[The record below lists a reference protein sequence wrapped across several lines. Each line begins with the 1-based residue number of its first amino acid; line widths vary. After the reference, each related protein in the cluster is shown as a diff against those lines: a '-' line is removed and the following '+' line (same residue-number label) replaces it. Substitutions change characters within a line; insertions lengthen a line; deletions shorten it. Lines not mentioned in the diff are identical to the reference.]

1 MYFAFFF
8 QASKLAK
15 MEDKLARATVVAA
28 SAAECWRLEN
38 EYWVGNVETQYGLRT
53 REAQH
58 FKIYHCASNVVRRR
72 DKTLPKLELAATEE
86 RILIPQDL
94 ADKVLRDSSR
104 RWSER
109 EAKRRM
115 VLEVQTLLVVSWWS
129 QEIIVFSVRRIR
141 RLRFILLRFFDS
153 SDLIVRLF
161 AEEMRLKVKSYREKH
176 SRLLAAQ
183 K

>member
-1 MYFAFFF
+1 
-8 QASKLAK
+8 
-15 MEDKLARATVVAA
+15 MEDKLARATVGAA
-28 SAAECWRLEN
+28 SASECWRLEN
-38 EYWVGNVETQYGLRT
+38 EYWEGIVETQYGLRT

-58 FKIYHCASNVVRRR
+58 FKIYHWASNVVRRR

-86 RILIPQDL
+86 QILIPQDL
-94 ADKVLRDSSR
+94 ADKVLRDSGR

-115 VLEVQTLLVVSWWS
+115 VLQVQTLLVANWWS
-129 QEIIVFSVRRIR
+129 QGLIASSVRRIR
-141 RLRFILLRFFDS
+141 RLRFILLHFFNS
-153 SDLIVRLF
+153 SDMIVRLL